1 MQLSGSWLVGRFK
14 LLSIIFL
21 ALSFIMAS
29 RSRSRSRCNRYNG
42 PRSWC
47 RSRCKHYK
55 VYLTKLNGDKFSYQL
70 PLTVGQI
77 KDKLPRLV
85 ANSTYNIIS
94 YTTVLEDSHHLE
106 GADYQLNVIIV
117 KHRAA
122 LSKEAASD
130 AGLYWRGCAVTIIN

>member
-1 MQLSGSWLVGRFK
+1 
-14 LLSIIFL
+14 
-21 ALSFIMAS
+21 MAS
-29 RSRSRSRCNRYNG
+29 RSRSRSRCNRYKS

-77 KDKLPRLV
+77 KDKLPRLA

-94 YTTVLEDSHHLE
+94 CTTVLEDSHYLE

-117 KHRAA
+117 KHSAA

-130 AGLYWRGCAVTIIN
+130 AGLYWRGYAVTIIN

>member
-1 MQLSGSWLVGRFK
+1 
-14 LLSIIFL
+14 
-21 ALSFIMAS
+21 MAS
-29 RSRSRSRCNRYNG
+29 RSRSRSRRNRYKA
-42 PRSWC
+42 PRFWC

-85 ANSTYNIIS
+85 ANYTYNIIS
-94 YTTVLEDSHHLE
+94 YTTVLEDSHYLE

-117 KHRAA
+117 KHSAM
-122 LSKEAASD
+122 LSKVVALD
-130 AGLYWRGCAVTIIN
+130 VGLHWRGYAVTIIN